1 MTLSTSNKKQNA
13 CNQAPKIN
21 TTKKQQNN
29 FTKLTS
35 AALLLPGLLPA
46 TVHAADE
53 DSVDFQYSHYQEGRR
68 DIDLSIEAFDPN
80 TGESLGMKKVPNIR
94 NPIEVDSLHGS
105 ARVTLTDRITF
116 AFNYLQDTWSG
127 ATPLGTAPSDSQAN
141 RLNNF
146 KGFYPVRYGNTFL
159 KTGASPYTDA
169 AGVIDRQRNF
179 LKLIVNPN
187 DSSFSYVK
195 DRPVHVM
202 SYASPE
208 TRKQGDI
215 KFTYQWN
222 EAAFDFGGGISVEN
236 DYDSRFVNLGGRFDF
251 NQKLTT
257 LNWGLSYTNS
267 AIAATLDHVGAV
279 YTDLRPYRNNINPKA
294 GTINGTRQDWAASLG
309 LTQVVNQDAMADFG
323 LTYTRST
330 GFLENPYKLAWV
342 FMPFTYSDLPDQEF
356 FDAKG
361 EAFIEQRPNE
371 RNLFNWS
378 TRWTQYIEPLDAALH
393 LGYSFS
399 HDDWGIH
406 AHTFD
411 ADWVQPLGYG
421 WTVTPRIRYYSQSA
435 ADFYA
440 PSFLTKSQIV
450 DPLSAPPPKEK
461 IVELLPAHFSSDQ
474 RLSGY
479 GTLSGGVTVAKQ
491 FAKGIGV
498 EAGFEYYTHQGGL
511 KLGGGGEGDFADF
524 DYWVANAALT
534 VNLAAIGQGLYHD
547 GHSQHNQ
554 HSHPTLPAGVLFG
567 HTLDKAGD
575 FMVGYR
581 YLRNWQADGYLN
593 GDKGVSIKQATNNGC
608 TTPAG
613 CNMLPTH
620 MTMSMH
626 MLDLMYAPTDWLT
639 LMLMPQWMDMDMDMR
654 WTSARL
660 NTMGHGHSTA
670 TVELGGHDQHNTET
684 GGIGDTG
691 MYAMFKL
698 FDRPSHHLHGTL
710 GFSAPTGDTA
720 ITYKIHEDYNSTD
733 MDGGLTHYG
742 MQMGSG
748 TWDFKPSL
756 TYTGKADAWS
766 WGAQAGGTVRM
777 ENRNSSGYA
786 LGDIFEGS
794 LWGGYDI
801 THWLTGTV
809 RVAYS
814 WQDRIRGSL
823 PRGLKYEPHR
833 KQVSDKLAYG
843 GCSSPAAYIYGDPD
857 PKDWHVLGQPYFHKA
872 EYEAC
877 AYTHEIEDRP
887 TSMDNPANYGGH
899 YVDLGLGLSV
909 NIPHGA
915 FAGNRLSFEWL
926 QPVYTNVNGYQLD
939 RDGALAFT
947 WSYGF

>member
-1 MTLSTSNKKQNA
+1 MNNKNKS
-13 CNQAPKIN
+13 
-21 TTKKQQNN
+21 
-29 FTKLTS
+29 LTRLTQ
-35 AALLLPGLLPA
+35 AALILPGLLQPPA
-46 TVHAADE
+46 HAAE
-53 DSVDFQYSHYQEGRR
+53 DDSIDFQYSHYQEGKR
-68 DIDLSIEAFDPN
+68 DIDLSYDVYDYHSDMSYGI
-80 TGESLGMKKVPNIR
+80 KKAPNIR

-105 ARVTLTDRITF
+105 ARVMLTDRVKF

-127 ATPLGTAPSDSQAN
+127 ATPIGTAPSASGAN
-141 RLNNF
+141 HFNNF
-146 KGFYPVRYGNTFL
+146 EGDYKPTYGDTVL
-159 KTGASPYTDA
+159 KVGASPYTDA
-169 AGVIDRQRNF
+169 NLALVDKNGHFFSQ
-179 LKLIVNPN
+179 NP
-187 DSSFSYVK
+187 DSEGNVKYLK

-208 TRKQGDI
+208 TRKQGDF
-215 KFTYQWN
+215 KFTYQWD
-222 EAAFDFGGGISVEN
+222 EASFDFGGGISVEN
-236 DYDSRFVNLGGRFDF
+236 DYDSRFVNLGGRFDL
-251 NQKLTT
+251 NQKQTT

-267 AIAATLDHVGAV
+267 AIAATLDHVGMNYVELA
-279 YTDLRPYRNNINPKA
+279 PYVKSINPKSH
-294 GTINGTRQDWAASLG
+294 TLEGTRQDWAASLG
-309 LTQVVNQDAMADFG
+309 LTQVVNKDAVADVG

-342 FMPFTYSDLPDQEF
+342 FTTSPNSF
-356 FDAKG
+356 FDTPVGQLTGAGG

-371 RNLFNWS
+371 RNLFSWNA
-378 TRWTQYIEPLDAALH
+378 RWTQYIEPLDAALH
-393 LGYSFS
+393 LGYSFA
-399 HDDWGIH
+399 HDNWDIH

-411 ADWVQPLGYG
+411 ADWVQPLGWG

-440 PSFLTKSQIV
+440 PSFLVATPNGLGTEI
-450 DPLSAPPPKEK
+450 AAN
-461 IVELLPAHFSSDQ
+461 LPAHFSSDQ

-524 DYWVANAALT
+524 DYWVANAALK
-534 VNLAAIGQGLYHD
+534 VNLAAIGQGLHHD
-547 GHSQHNQ
+547 SHGQHDH
-554 HSHPTLPAGVLFG
+554 HSHPALPAGLLFG
-567 HTLDKAGD
+567 HTLDKSGD

-581 YLRNWQADGYLN
+581 YLRNWQAGGFLN
-593 GDKGVSIKQATNNGC
+593 GDKNITTKQATDNGC
-608 TTPAG
+608 TTPLG
-613 CNMLPTH
+613 CNMLPTS

-654 WTSARL
+654 WTSERI
-660 NTMGHGHSTA
+660 NPMDEGHGHGTI
-670 TVELGGHDQHNTET
+670 EMGPHDTHNTET
-684 GGIGDTG
+684 GGVGDTG
-691 MYAMFKL
+691 MYAMVKL
-698 FDRPSHHLHGTL
+698 FNRPSHHLHGTL
-710 GFSAPTGDTA
+710 GVTAPTGDTA
-720 ITYKIHEDYNSTD
+720 ITYKIHEDLNSTD

-742 MQMGSG
+742 MQLGSG

-756 TYTGKADAWS
+756 TYTGKAEDWS
-766 WGAQAGGTVRM
+766 WGAQAGGTIRL
-777 ENRNSSGYA
+777 ESHNASGYA

-794 LWGGYDI
+794 VWGGYDI

-814 WQDRIRGSL
+814 WQDSIKGSL
-823 PRGLKYEPHR
+823 PRGIKYIAR
-833 KQVSDKLAYG
+833 KKRDGENPLVPCNQADF
-843 GCSSPAAYIYGDPD
+843 IYGDIIGNDSNGVAIFGP
-857 PKDWHVLGQPYFHKA
+857 PYLHQVD
-872 EYEAC
+872 YNAC
-877 AYTHEIEDRP
+877 VVAFNEEPAKRLNEPELEDRP

-926 QPVYTNVNGYQLD
+926 QPVYTHVNGYQLD
-939 RDGALAFT
+939 RDGALSFT